1 MLSASARDADNA
13 AMHIYRY
20 PRYSLNGDYLRAFV
34 GLAVGIGVLLSARD
48 SFAVNIIFGAV
59 ALLFG
64 TFLLRTIQR
73 SVTKVA
79 LSEEEIARA
88 DFMTKVIPWDSLE
101 RLKLRYFGT
110 RRERRQEGGGRPS
123 GGFWQLTLS
132 GAGGRM
138 VFESNLEGFDMIAWR
153 AARAARE
160 NGVSIDPTSAGNL
173 LALGVDADGEGPPPD
188 GVGLPHGR
196 ISDLADDKS
205 EQG

>member
-1 MLSASARDADNA
+1 
-13 AMHIYRY
+13 MHIYRY
-20 PRYSLNGDYLRAFV
+20 PSRSLSGDYLRALV
-34 GLAVGIGVLLSARD
+34 GLSVGVGVLFHAQD
-48 SFAVNIIFGAV
+48 SLVVTLVFGAV

-64 TFLLRTIQR
+64 TFLLRTVQR

-79 LSEEEIARA
+79 LSEDEIARA
-88 DFMTKVIPWDSLE
+88 DFITRVIPWDGLQ

-110 RRERRQEGGGRPS
+110 RRERREESDGRPS
-123 GGFWQLTLS
+123 GGFWQLTL
-132 GAGGRM
+132 AGPDGRM

-196 ISDLADDKS
+196 ISDEHGPEAS
-205 EQG
+205 